1 MLQLQ
6 NKQNNNNKKIM
17 SGPYAKL
24 LNSQCPSLFIVKW
37 DSNGICFMRSSL
49 RIKSMNIDRALKTV
63 SGMYLGF

>member
-24 LNSQCPSLFIVKW
+24 YTSEFEKVDKIN
-37 DSNGICFMRSSL
+37 
-49 RIKSMNIDRALKTV
+49 
-63 SGMYLGF
+63 